1 MLSGILIKCV
11 NFSNTP
17 RLKLFFFF
25 LQLQGSL
32 MVAGAIHTFVGATGL
47 VGVLLRFIGPMT
59 IIPAV
64 LLIGLY
70 MIKATAKFVIV
81 HWLVA
86 VM

>member
-1 MLSGILIKCV
+1 
-11 NFSNTP
+11 
-17 RLKLFFFF
+17 
-25 LQLQGSL
+25 

-47 VGVLLRFIGPMT
+47 VGVMLRFIGPMT

-81 HWLVA
+81 NWMVA